1 LRDRLA
7 QMDNQTREL
16 MPSLRA
22 MSIGSAGVSAPA
34 QLLTSR
40 QRRQLAAIATRLCLR
55 PRMTIYEA
63 GSPARWVFINDSGVV
78 KSFRDLPSG
87 KRRVAAFLFAR
98 DIFGLAESGRYLNT
112 AQTVT
117 EVTLYRFP
125 IESLEQTL
133 RADGNL
139 QFQFLLKITHELR
152 EAQRLAV
159 ALTRRDAAG
168 KVAMFLS
175 MLERQNPGTDPA
187 SPIAVPMSRSDVAAY
202 LGLSLEAVSRATSE
216 LVRRR
221 IISTPDRHSV
231 RIVDRARFDRL
242 VRAV

>member
-1 LRDRLA
+1 
-7 QMDNQTREL
+7 

-22 MSIGSAGVSAPA
+22 MSVASTGVPAPA
-34 QLLTSR
+34 QLLTNR
-40 QRRQLAAIATRLCLR
+40 QRQQLATIATRLRLR

-63 GSPARWVFINDSGVV
+63 GSPARWVFVNDSGVV
-78 KSFRDLPSG
+78 KTFRDLPSG
-87 KRRVAAFLFAR
+87 KRRVTAFLFAR
-98 DIFGLAESGRYLNT
+98 DIFGLAENGRYVNS
-112 AQTVT
+112 AQPVT

-139 QFQFLLKITHELR
+139 QFLFLLKITHELR
-152 EAQRLAV
+152 QAQQLSV

-175 MLERQNPGTDPA
+175 MLERQNPGANPA
-187 SPIAVPMSRSDVAAY
+187 AAIPVPMSRSDVANY
-202 LGLSLEAVSRATSE
+202 VGLSLEAVSRATSD

-242 VRAV
+242 VQAV

>member
-1 LRDRLA
+1 
-7 QMDNQTREL
+7 MDNQTREL

-22 MSIGSAGVSAPA
+22 MSLASTGVPVPA
-34 QLLTSR
+34 QLLTNR
-40 QRRQLAAIATRLCLR
+40 QRQQLAAIATRLRLR

-63 GSPARWVFINDSGVV
+63 GSPARWVFVNDSGLV

-87 KRRVAAFLFAR
+87 KRRIAAFLFAH
-98 DIFGLAESGRYLNT
+98 DIFGLAENGKYVNT
-112 AQTVT
+112 AQSVT
-117 EVTLYRFP
+117 DVTLYRFP
-125 IESLEQTL
+125 IESLEQAL

-139 QFQFLLKITHELR
+139 QFQFLMKVTNELR
-152 EAQRLAV
+152 QAQRLSV

-175 MLERQNPGTDPA
+175 MLEQQSPPADPA
-187 SPIAVPMSRSDVAAY
+187 SAIAVPMSRSDVANY

-231 RIVDRARFDRL
+231 RIADRARFDRL

>member
-1 LRDRLA
+1 MTHHA
-7 QMDNQTREL
+7 REL

-22 MSIGSAGVSAPA
+22 MSLASAGVPAPA
-34 QLLTSR
+34 QLLTNR
-40 QRRQLAAIATRLCLR
+40 QRQQLAAIATRLRLR
-55 PRMTIYEA
+55 ARMTIYEA
-63 GSPARWVFINDSGVV
+63 GSPARWVFVNDSGVV
-78 KSFRDLPSG
+78 KTFRDLPSG
-87 KRRVAAFLFAR
+87 KRRIATFLFAR
-98 DIFGLAESGRYLNT
+98 DIFGLAENGRYVNT
-112 AQTVT
+112 AQSIT
-117 EVTLYRFP
+117 EVALYRFP
-125 IESLEQTL
+125 VESLEQAL

-139 QFQFLLKITHELR
+139 QFQFLLKVTHEIR

-175 MLERQNPGTDPA
+175 MLERHNPGRDPA

-202 LGLSLEAVSRATSE
+202 LGLSLESVSRATSD
-216 LVRRR
+216 LTRRH
-221 IISTPDRHSV
+221 IISVPDRHSV

>member
-1 LRDRLA
+1 
-7 QMDNQTREL
+7 
-16 MPSLRA
+16 MPSLWA
-22 MSIGSAGVSAPA
+22 MSGAAAAAPA
-34 QLLTSR
+34 PGRLLTNR
-40 QRRQLAAIATRLCLR
+40 QRQQLATIATRLRLR

-63 GSPARWVFINDSGVV
+63 GSPARWVFAIDAGVV
-78 KSFRDLPSG
+78 KTFRDLPSG
-87 KRRVAAFLFAR
+87 KRRVTAFLFAR
-98 DIFGLAESGRYLNT
+98 DIFGLAENGRYVNT
-112 AQTVT
+112 AQPVT

-152 EAQRLAV
+152 QAQQLSV

-175 MLERQNPGTDPA
+175 MLERQYADGDPTSA
-187 SPIAVPMSRSDVAAY
+187 IAVPMSRSDVANY
-202 LGLSLEAVSRATSE
+202 VGLSLEAVSRATGD

-221 IISTPDRHSV
+221 IIATPDRHSV